1 MNIDHIVNHI
11 ARFAMMP
18 HWLDEMRRFTKE
30 LEATE
35 GEYYKGLGLAVK
47 QRIEFLKQQP
57 KNGDSNE
64 P

>member
-30 LEATE
+30 LQAQE
-35 GEYYKGLGLAVK
+35 GEVYKELGQAVK
-47 QRIEFLKQQP
+47 QRIEFLKQQ
-57 KNGDSNE
+57 KNGDSND
-64 P
+64 

>member
-1 MNIDHIVNHI
+1 MNIDHIVDHI
-11 ARFAMMP
+11 ARFAMKP

-30 LEATE
+30 LQAHDEAFKE
-35 GEYYKGLGLAVK
+35 LGQAVK

>member
-1 MNIDHIVNHI
+1 MNINHIVDHI

-30 LEATE
+30 LQAKDEV
-35 GEYYKGLGLAVK
+35 YKELGQAVK
-47 QRIEFLKQQP
+47 QRIEFLKQE

>member
-1 MNIDHIVNHI
+1 MNDQLISHI

-35 GEYYKGLGLAVK
+35 GDFYKGLGQAVK
-47 QRIEFLKQQP
+47 QRIEFLKQQQ

>member
-11 ARFAMMP
+11 ARFALMP

-30 LEATE
+30 LQAQDEA
-35 GEYYKGLGLAVK
+35 YKELGQAVK
-47 QRIEFLKQQP
+47 QRIEFLKQQ

-64 P
+64 S